1 MAEDSNKKDK
11 NVDLNKVEEPIT
23 EYSADN
29 EIAEDFELNK
39 VLNQMLKIGLNQ
51 IELCQTKPH
60 DQVMAE
66 MKLKYNFK

>member
-1 MAEDSNKKDK
+1 MSDNSTKNDNKQ
-11 NVDLNKVEEPIT
+11 DLNKVEEPIT

-51 IELCQTKPH
+51 IELGQTKPH

>member
-11 NVDLNKVEEPIT
+11 NLDLNKVEEPIT

-51 IELCQTKPH
+51 IELGQTKPH

>member
-1 MAEDSNKKDK
+1 MSDNSNKNDK
-11 NVDLNKVEEPIT
+11 KLDLNKVEEPIT

-51 IELCQTKPH
+51 IELGQTKPH
-60 DQVMAE
+60 DQVMTE